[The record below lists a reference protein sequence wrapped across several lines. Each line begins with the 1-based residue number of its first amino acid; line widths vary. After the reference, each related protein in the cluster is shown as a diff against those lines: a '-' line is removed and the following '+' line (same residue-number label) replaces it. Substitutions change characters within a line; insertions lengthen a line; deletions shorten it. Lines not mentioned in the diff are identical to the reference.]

1 MKMMSMCCAMMITL
15 AGVAC
20 APKDE
25 PAEPATP
32 AEATAPVAAATTEP
46 QPVATPEQ
54 PMGLAGTLWLVSEIA
69 GETILTPADARQP
82 FIEFDAAAKSTH
94 GFAGCNTFRGGY
106 ESDGASLKFG
116 ALASTK
122 MACGPDR
129 DKVEVGMHQALG
141 QVTGYSIANGELT
154 LKGVDGAILVKLNAQ
169 KD

>member
-1 MKMMSMCCAMMITL
+1 MKMMSMCCAMTLTL

-25 PAEPATP
+25 PAKPATP

-54 PMGLAGTLWLVSEIA
+54 PMGLAGTVWLVSEIA
-69 GETILTPADARQP
+69 GEAILTPADARQP

-106 ESDGASLKFG
+106 ESDGSSLKFG

-141 QVTGYSIANGELT
+141 RVAGYTLANSELT
-154 LKGVDGAILVKLNAQ
+154 LTSADGAVLIRATAKKA
-169 KD
+169 